1 MYTFIILPQ
10 ICKIYIRKLR
20 NYIVIIVFVMELCFK
35 NLFYFKN
42 FWTLSQ
48 EDVLL
53 LYLEK

>member
-20 NYIVIIVFVMELCFK
+20 NYIVIIVFVMGLCFK
-35 NLFYFKN
+35 ILFYFKN

-48 EDVLL
+48 EEVLL